1 MRYHHRAARTADG
14 LPRIRIFQERAIY
27 VVHRCDAAVLGAID
41 HRFSSVL
48 VEPGGRNHLDL
59 RLVSGRSR
67 LVLLAAPDFYDRAA
81 MIIADQRGFFRG
93 GPSISVV
100 LIYGALV
107 VIGIYLTYVGWLAK
121 PASSK

>member
-1 MRYHHRAARTADG
+1 MWFTGAMLLFWG
-14 LPRIRIFQERAIY
+14 LLIIAFHQY
-27 VVHRCDAAVLGAID
+27 WSSLAAVIISIFGWFLAVRG
-41 HRFSSVL
+41 
-48 VEPGGRNHLDL
+48 
-59 RLVSGRSR
+59 